1 MCGILGHFAIGEGQA
16 DRAVWESL
24 VNVLAHRGPD
34 DSTFW
39 QSGRFTF
46 GHRRLSIIDLSLA
59 GRQPMST
66 IDGDLVVVFNGEIY
80 NYLELRQELGS
91 RGHRFRTSSDTEVLL
106 YGYREWGVEL
116 PSKLRGMFAFAIAD
130 RRNHQLYVVRDR
142 FGEKPLF
149 YVENHFGVGFAS
161 ELKALAALP
170 GCPRDL
176 DEEAL
181 AAYLCLNYV
190 PGRRT
195 LLRAVRRLG
204 PGMWR
209 LWSASG
215 DAREGTYWRPPG
227 PDEPDLELSE
237 KEAVERLGALLDEST
252 RLSLRADVPVGV
264 LLSGGIDSSLV
275 AKSAARAGK
284 LSTAYCLSFNEQNY
298 SEWVRAK
305 RTARHLGLR
314 MVEVRLDSSAVS
326 DFLSL
331 VEHADDPLA
340 DSSALAVW
348 TLAREVSRTSKV
360 VLSGDG
366 GDELF
371 GGYLTYRATMLHE
384 LIARLPIP
392 LRHVMAKASR
402 VFPIAET
409 KVSTTYKLWRFLRA
423 ADLPSAV
430 AHFTWNGTWLPAEAA
445 ALVSDHGVK
454 GKAESALQ
462 DLVETHALPAR
473 PGLRHLQAADVAD
486 YLPNDILVKAD
497 RMSMAHGLEIRS
509 PFLDPDLAEFALRL
523 PASLKAGRFGATK
536 RVLRALAQKSYDVET
551 ANAAKQGFSIPVH
564 AWLRG
569 PARGLVEDL
578 LSPAS
583 IDSIPFLDS
592 RRVAS
597 VVRSHMSGWRAYGF
611 ELWGLAVLV
620 AWHRRYIQ
628 EQPLIPD
635 GPPPVVVELETP
647 LAPEWT

>member
-1 MCGILGHFAIGEGQA
+1 MCGILGHFATGDGHA
-16 DRAVWESL
+16 DRVMWERL

-46 GHRRLSIIDLSLA
+46 GHRRLSIIDLTLA

-66 IDGDLVVVFNGEIY
+66 IDGDLVVTFNGEIY
-80 NYLELRQELGS
+80 NYLELRQELAS

-106 YGYREWGVEL
+106 YGYREWGVDL

-130 RRNHQLYVVRDR
+130 RRHQELYAARDR
-142 FGEKPLF
+142 FGEKPFF
-149 YVENHFGVGFAS
+149 YTEDRSGVAFAS
-161 ELKALAALP
+161 ELKVLAALP
-170 GCPRDL
+170 DLPREI

-195 LLRAVRRLG
+195 MLRDVKRLG

-209 LWSASG
+209 QWTASG
-215 DAREGTYWRPPG
+215 NAREATYWRPPS
-227 PDEPDLELSE
+227 PDEPDLDLSG
-237 KEAVERLGALLDEST
+237 KEAVEKLGALLDQST

-264 LLSGGIDSSLV
+264 LLSGGVDSSLV
-275 AKSAARAGK
+275 AKSAARAGR
-284 LSTAYCLSFNEQNY
+284 LETAYCLSFNEQNY
-298 SEWVRAK
+298 SEWTRAK

-314 MVEVRLDSSAVS
+314 MVEVRLDSSRVS
-326 DFLSL
+326 DFVSL

-371 GGYLTYRATMLHE
+371 GGYLTYRATLLHE
-384 LIARLPIP
+384 LIARLPMVF
-392 LRHVMAKASR
+392 RHVLAKASR
-402 VFPIAET
+402 LIPIAET

-423 ADLPSAV
+423 ADLSSAV
-430 AHFTWNGTWLPAEAA
+430 AHFTWNGAWLPAEAA
-445 ALVSDHGVK
+445 ALLAD
-454 GKAESALQ
+454 ESAKSHAETTLEN
-462 DLVETHALPAR
+462 LVESHALPAR
-473 PGLRHLQAADVAD
+473 PRLRHLQAADVAD
-486 YLPNDILVKAD
+486 YLPNDILVKGD
-497 RMSMAHGLEIRS
+497 RMSMAHGLEVRS

-523 PASLKAGRFGATK
+523 PASLKAGRFGSTK
-536 RVLRALAQKSYDVET
+536 RVLRALAKKSYDVEV

-569 PARGLVEDL
+569 SARPLVEDL

-597 VVRSHMSGWRAYGF
+597 VVRSHMSGWRSYGF
-611 ELWGLAVLV
+611 ELWGLAVLA

-628 EQPLIPD
+628 KRPHIPQGPL
-635 GPPPVVVELETP
+635 PVTVALETP
-647 LAPEWT
+647 LASEWT